1 MPRKRSAKKVGV
13 KPKAKR
19 LLGAKPKGSLRADV
33 APANFRAVFERLK
46 KVMSEFEPELRA
58 TADESRKYYVVTKS
72 KSWKGGPMFFG
83 AVVAGKAYVSY
94 HLFPLYACP
103 EMVRMVSSNLKERM
117 QGKSCFNFRTLDEAL
132 FAELSGLTKAGV
144 EKYRA
149 KNWL

>member
-19 LLGAKPKGSLRADV
+19 LVGAKPKGSLRADV
-33 APANFRAVFERLK
+33 APADFTAVFERLK
-46 KVMSEFEPELRA
+46 KVMGEFEPELRA

-103 EMVRMVSSNLKERM
+103 EMGRMVSSNLKQRM

-132 FAELSGLTKAGV
+132 FAELSVLTKAGV